1 MGGCREA
8 ALPDSEGAGDAPGPL
23 FAATYER
30 LKAVARRHLAA
41 QAGTTFEPTVLV
53 HDLYLR
59 FGSDPELRFEHPA
72 QFFSYAA
79 QAMRHLLCDRARAR
93 RSLRAGGDWLRVTL
107 TASDEN
113 LVLDSAADA
122 LALDAALTRLAAEDA
137 RAACVVELVYFAG
150 LTLEEA
156 AGVLGFTRRTID
168 RDWRFARAFLRTD
181 LES

>member
-1 MGGCREA
+1 MGESRGTA
-8 ALPDSEGAGDAPGPL
+8 IPDSEGVASAPEQL

-30 LKAVARRHLAA
+30 LKAIARRHLAA
-41 QAGTTFEPTVLV
+41 HAGATFEPTVLV

-107 TASDEN
+107 TASDAD
-113 LVLDSAADA
+113 LVLDSAAEA
-122 LALDAALTRLAAEDA
+122 LALDAALRRLADEDA
-137 RAACVVELVYFAG
+137 RAARVVELVYFAG

-156 AGVLGFTRRTID
+156 AEVLGLSRRTVD
-168 RDWRFARAFLRTD
+168 RDWKFARAFLRTD
-181 LES
+181 MA